1 MRINIRLVVIGIL
14 LSTFISTLMA
24 GCGFHLRGTHNPKK
38 IQVKE
43 LVLLP
48 YEPYSS
54 FYQLAREN
62 LKRAGIDVQIPQ
74 SNTNIDCPT
83 LKLTKSEMNQHILV
97 YSLQGQ
103 TRRERLQLNLKYDLN
118 LPGVGKQFNQHMM
131 SNRDRQLNP
140 NQDLADQYE
149 KNLLEKEMQ
158 QELIEQLIQQL
169 SFLPLTEPYR
179 CASISTS
186 SHP

>member
-1 MRINIRLVVIGIL
+1 MRINVRLVFIGIL
-14 LSTFISTLMA
+14 LATLIS
-24 GCGFHLRGTHNPKK
+24 GCGFHLRGTHNPNK

-48 YEPYSS
+48 YEPYSN

-62 LKRAGIDVQIPQ
+62 LKRAGVDIQVPQ
-74 SNTNIDCPT
+74 DSTSIDCPT
-83 LKLTKSEMNQHILV
+83 LRLTKSDMNQHILV

-118 LPGVGKQFNQHMM
+118 LPSANKQFNQQMT

-169 SFLPLTEPYR
+169 SFLPLKEPYR
-179 CASISTS
+179 CASTS
-186 SHP
+186 INSQP

>member
-1 MRINIRLVVIGIL
+1 MRIKICLVFIGIL
-14 LSTFISTLMA
+14 LLTLIS

-43 LVLLP
+43 LILLP

-62 LKRAGIDVQIPQ
+62 LKRAGVDVQVPQ
-74 SNTNIDCPT
+74 DNSSIDCPT
-83 LKLTKSEMNQHILV
+83 LRLTKSDMNQHILV
-97 YSLQGQ
+97 YSIQGQ
-103 TRRERLQLNLKYDLN
+103 TRRERLQINLKYDLN
-118 LPGVGKQFNQHMM
+118 LPGTSKQFNQQMM

-169 SFLPLTEPYR
+169 SFLPLTEPHR
-179 CASISTS
+179 CASISINS
-186 SHP
+186 QP